1 MAHDHVMAIRAG
13 YNGEIWAECVDLYCD
28 FRIEEAEIIAV
39 IRTQYKWVLSDEV
52 YGIREKQLK
61 EKRAARQEKEGKNI

>member
-1 MAHDHVMAIRAG
+1 MAHDHVMAIQAG
-13 YNGEIWAECVDLYCD
+13 FNGEIWAECVDLDCD

-39 IRTQYKWVLSDEV
+39 IRTQHKWVLSDEV

-61 EKRAARQEKEGKNI
+61 EKRAARQEKEGKNT